1 MLSGILERI
10 LPVIEAANDQLI
22 FAFLQSGC
30 NIKGEGGIAA
40 SVASHLFFV
49 DPCLAVEIHGA
60 EMEKDMPLRGCPICR
75 QRKGSSIPAGRK
87 EIGILDAGELG
98 FGNKRNDDL
107 TVEGVVFLFPKLL
120 VLSGIS
126 EIKSKIPCTVEVLPF
141 VPDEA
146 RARIFGS
153 WNIHNLFSFLF
164 WLSFS
169 DLVLPPPIIH
179 GIDPLVNYI
188 LLKFSFSI
196 QYLVFPLDKNPADGL
211 KYTRI
216 RGNSPTEENGVAR
229 SDKKQ
234 SKHDKMTKQPVEKLI
249 VKLAIP
255 TIVSML
261 VSSFYN
267 LVDTVFVGRLED
279 ENSTAAVSVVFSLMA
294 IIQAFGFFCGHG
306 SGNYISRA
314 LGRKETEKAERMAAT
329 GFFLAGGIGALILL
343 FGLLFLEPF
352 ALLLGSK
359 EGAMLVHTEKYMFYI
374 LIAAPVM
381 CMSLVLNNQ
390 LRYQGNAVYAMAGIT
405 SGAVLNI
412 GLDAWLVPK
421 VGVEGAAIATM
432 ISQFVSF
439 GILLTGMLRSD
450 SLRIRFRNFTPRLD
464 YFKEIVIGGTPSLCR
479 QGLGSI
485 CTVCI
490 NTVAGHF
497 GDAAA
502 IAAIGIVQ
510 RFMMFVSSAT
520 IGFGQGFQPVC
531 GFNYGAGLY
540 DRVRRRFGSV

>member
-1 MLSGILERI
+1 M
-10 LPVIEAANDQLI
+10 
-22 FAFLQSGC
+22 
-30 NIKGEGGIAA
+30 
-40 SVASHLFFV
+40 
-49 DPCLAVEIHGA
+49 
-60 EMEKDMPLRGCPICR
+60 
-75 QRKGSSIPAGRK
+75 
-87 EIGILDAGELG
+87 
-98 FGNKRNDDL
+98 
-107 TVEGVVFLFPKLL
+107 
-120 VLSGIS
+120 
-126 EIKSKIPCTVEVLPF
+126 
-141 VPDEA
+141 
-146 RARIFGS
+146 
-153 WNIHNLFSFLF
+153 
-164 WLSFS
+164 
-169 DLVLPPPIIH
+169 
-179 GIDPLVNYI
+179 
-188 LLKFSFSI
+188 
-196 QYLVFPLDKNPADGL
+196 
-211 KYTRI
+211 
-216 RGNSPTEENGVAR
+216 AR

-540 DRVRRRFGSV
+540 DRVRRAFWFCVKVAAVFLTAIALLCFGFTEEIVAFVQRGESENIEKVLAIGGKMLRFQLCGLPLMSFTVIANMYMQTIGKVFRASFLALCRQGIMLIPLLYLLTYGLSLLGGDPILGIQIAQPIADLLSLAAAVPMTLPVLLNMGKRREIPESE